1 MVCKK
6 GEPRSEFPLFL
17 LFSFQLM
24 FPFSVRKHI
33 ILVPREA

>member
-6 GEPRSEFPLFL
+6 GQPSF